1 MQRGQTKAYQLQL
14 MDQVL
19 WVQVFGVSSLLG
31 TQEYIRDFRA
41 LVASIVAK
49 PWAVVLDI
57 RQWQASPS
65 QSLDLLRQNSV
76 WAFAHNLHHVEL
88 LLPADE
94 MLTWQYLKA
103 TEVEKPTYLTKHS
116 AEDEESARL
125 YLQAAGYLKSAD

>member
-1 MQRGQTKAYQLQL
+1 MQRGQAKAYQLQL

-31 TQEYIRDFRA
+31 TEEYVRDFRA
-41 LVASIVAK
+41 LVTPIVAQ

-57 RQWQASPS
+57 RQWQASPA
-65 QSLDLLRQNSV
+65 QSLDLLKQNSV

-103 TEVEKPTYLTKHS
+103 TEVDKPAYLTKHI

-125 YLQAAGYLKSAD
+125 FLQAAGYLKGAD

>member
-1 MQRGQTKAYQLQL
+1 MQRGQTKAYQLQRI
-14 MDQVL
+14 DQVL

-31 TQEYIRDFRA
+31 TEEYIRDFRV
-41 LVASIVAK
+41 LVAPIVAE

-57 RQWQASPS
+57 RQWQASPA
-65 QSLDLLRQNSV
+65 QSLDLLKQNSV

-103 TEVEKPTYLTKHS
+103 TEVDKPAYLTKHI

-125 YLQAAGYLKSAD
+125 FLQAAGYLKGAD

>member
-1 MQRGQTKAYQLQL
+1 MQRRQTKAYQLQL

-19 WVQVFGVSSLLG
+19 WVRAFGVSSVLG
-31 TQEYIRDFRA
+31 TEEYIRDFRA
-41 LVASIVAK
+41 LASSVLNQ

-57 RQWQASPS
+57 RQWQASPA
-65 QSLDLLRQNSV
+65 QSLDLLRQNSE
-76 WAFAHNLHHVEL
+76 WAFAQNLHHVEL
-88 LLPADE
+88 LLPGDE

-103 TEVEKPTYLTKHS
+103 TEVEKPTYLTKHI